1 MLSDVPG
8 GKSIAIEVAN
18 EQELRPLVIDLAVA
32 LEPGD
37 VVALSG
43 DLGAG
48 KTTFAR
54 ALIRYLAGDP
64 TLEAPSPTF
73 TLVQQY
79 DLPRFPLFHADLYRV
94 SDPSEARRTRP

>member
-8 GKSIAIEVAN
+8 GKSISIEVPN
-18 EQELRPLVIDLAVA
+18 EQELRPIVIDLAVA

-54 ALIRYLAGDP
+54 TLIRYLAEDP
-64 TLEAPSPTF
+64 
-73 TLVQQY
+73 
-79 DLPRFPLFHADLYRV
+79 
-94 SDPSEARRTRP
+94 